1 MILKSFKYST
11 HFWSLD
17 HLSLNQ
23 CNLIVGKNASGK
35 SRTLDAL
42 QLVKS
47 WIGLHNYVSADE
59 DFETQLVFE
68 DDNDRIEL
76 HLTIGGDQIIAERLI
91 VNGRDL
97 IVRTLDEAYI
107 DSVKA
112 NPPTGM
118 LLMHVNRDTSKYPI
132 FEKIISWA
140 RTTITQSF
148 IRRDTDTNE
157 ELYDIVATFT
167 PEMKSRVVRM
177 MNRVGFPLVE
187 IDTFSN
193 IFFPQK
199 EAHKTGMSDFDR
211 FKILSVI
218 EQDIESSMWL
228 SDLSNGMYRTLSLF
242 IRLEQMTSLHH
253 PALIAIDD
261 LGEGLDYSRA
271 SEVGKLLF
279 EICRENGIQVIA
291 TSNEEFMMNIV
302 NISDWNILVREG
314 PTVRSVNARQYP
326 DEFRKFK
333 YSGLD
338 NFDFFTSD
346 FLNRISGNLFDR
358 E

>member
-11 HFWSLD
+11 PDWSLD
-17 HLSLNQ
+17 RLSLNQ
-23 CNLIVGKNASGK
+23 SNLIVGKNASGK
-35 SRTLDAL
+35 SRTLEAL
-42 QLVKS
+42 RLVRS
-47 WIGLHNYVSADE
+47 WIAQQNYDVTAE
-59 DFETQLVFE
+59 DFETVLVFE

-76 HLTIGGDQIIAERLI
+76 QLSIDSDHIIAERLI

-97 IVRTLDEAYI
+97 IVRTTDEAYI
-107 DSVKA
+107 DGVKA

-118 LLMHVNRDTSKYPI
+118 LLMHVNRDTSKYPV

-140 RTTITQSF
+140 KTTVTQSF

-167 PEMKSRVVRM
+167 PEMKGRVVRM
-177 MNRVGFPLVE
+177 MNKVGFPLVE

-211 FKILSVI
+211 FKILSVV
-218 EQDIESSMWL
+218 EQDVESTMWL

-261 LGEGLDYSRA
+261 LGEGLDYTRA
-271 SEVGKLLF
+271 TEVGKLLF
-279 EICRENGIQVIA
+279 GICRQHGIQVIA

-302 NISDWNILVREG
+302 NINDWNILVREG
-314 PTVRSVNARQYP
+314 PTVRSVNGRQYP
-326 DEFRKFK
+326 EEFRKFK
-333 YSGLD
+333 FSGLD

-346 FLNRISGNLFDR
+346 FLNRISSSLFDR